1 MTAGPLVLGI
11 ETSCDETGVGIA
23 RGTTLLTN
31 TVASSMEEHVRFG
44 GVVPEVASRAH
55 VQAIGPMIEQALA
68 DAQVSLSDLDALAVT
83 AGPGL
88 SGALMVGAAAAKG
101 LAAATGLPLYGI
113 NHLAAHVAVD
123 LVAPDSPGLVTPTI
137 ALLVSGG
144 HTEILR
150 IGDIVED
157 VELLGATIDD
167 AAGEAFDKTA
177 RLLGLDYP
185 GGPNISKAAAGLLD
199 GTGVPGDP
207 QAVRFPRGLAT
218 KKDLRDPE
226 RRYSFSFS
234 GLKTAALRTITAAE
248 AELARSAEPA
258 GTAPTPAP
266 ASGAAPA
273 SSPNGSY
280 VCVPA
285 VQGGRY
291 ADVTSSGAG
300 AGAASAGAEA
310 RGERGPLRLADVAA
324 SFEEAVVD
332 VLVKKT
338 LLACADTGIDHVLLG
353 GGVAANARLREKLA
367 EACARRGVMLRV
379 PPLSLCTDNG
389 AMVAALGAEIVSRGL
404 APSDM
409 GFGVLSSLEV
419 EDVLV

>member
-1 MTAGPLVLGI
+1 VTAAEPLVLGI
-11 ETSCDETGVGIA
+11 ETSCDETGVGIV
-23 RGTTLLTN
+23 RGRTLLTN

-55 VQAIGPMIEQALA
+55 VQAIGPMIHAALA
-68 DAQVSLSDLDALAVT
+68 DADVRLEDLDAIAVT

-123 LVAPDSPGLVTPTI
+123 LVAPDSPGLHTPTI

-150 IGDIVED
+150 IGDIVD
-157 VELLGATIDD
+157 DIELLGATIDD

-185 GGPNISKAAAGLLD
+185 GGPSISKAAAGLLD
-199 GTGVPGDP
+199 GTGIPGDP
-207 QAVRFPRGLAT
+207 TAVRFPRGLAT

-234 GLKTAALRTITAAE
+234 GLKTAALRTVTAAE
-248 AELARSAEPA
+248 AALASQQTAAGQPA
-258 GTAPTPAP
+258 G
-266 ASGAAPA
+266 
-273 SSPNGSY
+273 
-280 VCVPA
+280 
-285 VQGGRY
+285 
-291 ADVTSSGAG
+291 D
-300 AGAASAGAEA
+300 AGAAEA
-310 RGERGPLRLADVAA
+310 ALTTKPAAAAPRLADIAA

-353 GGVAANARLREKLA
+353 GGVAANARLRERLA
-367 EACARRGVMLRV
+367 ERCAAAGVTLRV
-379 PPLSLCTDNG
+379 PPLKLCTDNG
-389 AMVAALGAEIVSRGL
+389 AMVAALGAEIVARG
-404 APSDM
+404 AQPSDP

>member
-1 MTAGPLVLGI
+1 MTRAEPLVLGI
-11 ETSCDETGVGIA
+11 ETSCDETGVGIV
-23 RGTTLLTN
+23 RGRTLLTN

-55 VQAIGPMIEQALA
+55 VQAIGPMIRAALA
-68 DAQVSLSDLDALAVT
+68 DADVRLDDLDAIAVT

-123 LVAPDSPGLVTPTI
+123 LVAPDSPGLHTPTI

-150 IGDIVED
+150 IGDIVD
-157 VELLGATIDD
+157 DIELLGATIDD

-185 GGPNISKAAAGLLD
+185 GGPSISKAAAGLLD

-207 QAVRFPRGLAT
+207 TAVRFPRGLAT

-226 RRYSFSFS
+226 RRHSFSFS
-234 GLKTAALRTITAAE
+234 GLKTAALRTVTAAE
-248 AELARSAEPA
+248 AALASQPQQTDA
-258 GTAPTPAP
+258 GVGAPVTGT
-266 ASGAAPA
+266 SGP
-273 SSPNGSY
+273 
-280 VCVPA
+280 
-285 VQGGRY
+285 
-291 ADVTSSGAG
+291 GATTG
-300 AGAASAGAEA
+300 A
-310 RGERGPLRLADVAA
+310 LRLADIAA

-332 VLVKKT
+332 VLVTKT

-353 GGVAANARLREKLA
+353 GGVAANARLRERLA
-367 EACARRGVMLRV
+367 ARCADAGVTLRV
-379 PPLSLCTDNG
+379 PPLRLCTDNG
-389 AMVAALGAEIVSRGL
+389 AMVAALGAEIVSRGTQ
-404 APSDM
+404 PSDP

>member
-1 MTAGPLVLGI
+1 MTRAEPLVLGI
-11 ETSCDETGVGIA
+11 ETSCDETGVGIV
-23 RGTTLLTN
+23 RGRTLLTN

-55 VQAIGPMIEQALA
+55 VQAIGPMIRAALA
-68 DAQVSLSDLDALAVT
+68 DADVRLDDLDAIAVT

-123 LVAPDSPGLVTPTI
+123 LVAPDSPGLHTPTI

-150 IGDIVED
+150 IGDIVD
-157 VELLGATIDD
+157 DIELLGATIDD

-185 GGPNISKAAAGLLD
+185 GGPSISKAAAGLLD

-207 QAVRFPRGLAT
+207 TAVRFPRGLAT

-226 RRYSFSFS
+226 RRHSFSFS
-234 GLKTAALRTITAAE
+234 GLKTAALRTVTAAE
-248 AELARSAEPA
+248 AALASQPQQTDA
-258 GTAPTPAP
+258 GVGAPVTGT
-266 ASGAAPA
+266 SGP
-273 SSPNGSY
+273 
-280 VCVPA
+280 
-285 VQGGRY
+285 
-291 ADVTSSGAG
+291 GATTG
-300 AGAASAGAEA
+300 A
-310 RGERGPLRLADVAA
+310 LRLADIAA

-332 VLVKKT
+332 VLVTKT

-353 GGVAANARLREKLA
+353 GGVAANARLRERLA
-367 EACARRGVMLRV
+367 ARCADAGVTLRV
-379 PPLSLCTDNG
+379 PPLRLCTDNG
-389 AMVAALGAEIVSRGL
+389 AMVAALGAEIVGRGTQ
-404 APSDM
+404 PSDP

>member
-1 MTAGPLVLGI
+1 MTGAEPLVLGI
-11 ETSCDETGVGIA
+11 ETSCDETGVGIV
-23 RGTTLLTN
+23 RGRTLLTN

-55 VQAIGPMIEQALA
+55 VQAIGPMIRAALA
-68 DAQVSLSDLDALAVT
+68 DADVRLEDLDAIAVT

-123 LVAPDSPGLVTPTI
+123 LVAPDSPGLHTPTI

-150 IGDIVED
+150 IGDIVD
-157 VELLGATIDD
+157 DIELLGATIDD

-185 GGPNISKAAAGLLD
+185 GGPSISKAAAGQLD
-199 GTGVPGDP
+199 GTGIPGDP
-207 QAVRFPRGLAT
+207 KAVRFPRGLAT
-218 KKDLRDPE
+218 KKDLRDPD
-226 RRYSFSFS
+226 RRHSFSFS
-234 GLKTAALRTITAAE
+234 GLKTAALRTVTAAE
-248 AELARSAEPA
+248 AALASQPQPTDAGVGDPVGTTSA
-258 GTAPTPAP
+258 GSAPVTG
-266 ASGAAPA
+266 ASG
-273 SSPNGSY
+273 
-280 VCVPA
+280 
-285 VQGGRY
+285 
-291 ADVTSSGAG
+291 T
-300 AGAASAGAEA
+300 GAETGA
-310 RGERGPLRLADVAA
+310 LRLADIAA

-332 VLVKKT
+332 VLVTKT

-353 GGVAANARLREKLA
+353 GGVAANARLRERLA
-367 EACARRGVMLRV
+367 ARCADAGVTLRV
-379 PPLSLCTDNG
+379 PPLRLCTDNG
-389 AMVAALGAEIVSRGL
+389 AMVAALGAEIVSRGTQ
-404 APSDM
+404 PSDP

>member
-1 MTAGPLVLGI
+1 MTRAEPLVLGI
-11 ETSCDETGVGIA
+11 ETSCDETGVGIV
-23 RGTTLLTN
+23 RGRMLLTN

-55 VQAIGPMIEQALA
+55 VQAIGPMIRAALA
-68 DAQVSLSDLDALAVT
+68 DADVRLDDLDAIAVT

-123 LVAPDSPGLVTPTI
+123 LVAPDSPGLHTPTI

-150 IGDIVED
+150 IGDIVD
-157 VELLGATIDD
+157 DIELLGATIDD

-185 GGPNISKAAAGLLD
+185 GGPSISKAAAGLLD

-207 QAVRFPRGLAT
+207 TAVRFPRGLAT

-226 RRYSFSFS
+226 RRHSFSFS
-234 GLKTAALRTITAAE
+234 GLKTAALRTVTAAE
-248 AELARSAEPA
+248 AALASQPQQTDA
-258 GTAPTPAP
+258 GVGAPVTGT
-266 ASGAAPA
+266 SGP
-273 SSPNGSY
+273 
-280 VCVPA
+280 
-285 VQGGRY
+285 
-291 ADVTSSGAG
+291 GATTG
-300 AGAASAGAEA
+300 A
-310 RGERGPLRLADVAA
+310 LRLADIAA

-332 VLVKKT
+332 VLVTKT

-353 GGVAANARLREKLA
+353 GGVAANARLRERLA
-367 EACARRGVMLRV
+367 ARCADAGVTLRV
-379 PPLSLCTDNG
+379 PPLRLCTDNG
-389 AMVAALGAEIVSRGL
+389 AMVAALGAEIVGRGTQ
-404 APSDM
+404 PSDP

>member
-1 MTAGPLVLGI
+1 MSGPLVLGI

-23 RGTTLLTN
+23 RGRTLLTN
-31 TVASSMEEHVRFG
+31 TVASSMDEHVRFG

-55 VQAIGPMIEQALA
+55 VQAIGPMIEKALA
-68 DAQVSLSDLDALAVT
+68 DAGVTLGELDAIAVT

-150 IGDIVED
+150 IGDIVDD

-185 GGPNISKAAAGLLD
+185 GGPNISRAAAGELD
-199 GTGVPGDP
+199 GSGVPGDP
-207 QAVRFPRGLAT
+207 AAVRFPRGLST

-234 GLKTAALRTITAAE
+234 GLKTAALRTVTAAE
-248 AELARSAEPA
+248 AELARTSAQA
-258 GTAPTPAP
+258 SNGAPAP
-266 ASGAAPA
+266 A
-273 SSPNGSY
+273 
-280 VCVPA
+280 
-285 VQGGRY
+285 
-291 ADVTSSGAG
+291 
-300 AGAASAGAEA
+300 
-310 RGERGPLRLADVAA
+310 LRLADVAA
-324 SFEEAVVD
+324 SFEQAVVD

-338 LLACADTGIDHVLLG
+338 LLACEDTGIRHVLLG
-353 GGVAANARLREKLA
+353 GGVAANARLRATLA
-367 EACARRGVMLRV
+367 AECAKRGVTLRV

-389 AMVAALGAEIVSRGL
+389 AMVAALGAEIVARGL
-404 APSDM
+404 PASDM

-419 EDVLV
+419 DDVLV

>member
-1 MTAGPLVLGI
+1 MTAAEPLVLGI
-11 ETSCDETGVGIA
+11 ETSCDETGVGIV
-23 RGTTLLTN
+23 RGRTLLTN
-31 TVASSMEEHVRFG
+31 TVASSMDEHVRFG

-55 VQAIGPMIEQALA
+55 VQAIGPMIRAALA
-68 DAQVSLSDLDALAVT
+68 DAEVRLEDLDALAVT

-123 LVAPDSPGLVTPTI
+123 LVAPDSPGLHTPTI

-150 IGDIVED
+150 IGDIVD
-157 VELLGATIDD
+157 DIELLGATIDD

-177 RLLGLDYP
+177 RLLGLNYP
-185 GGPNISKAAAGLLD
+185 GGPSISKAAAGLLD
-199 GTGVPGDP
+199 GTGIPGDP
-207 QAVRFPRGLAT
+207 TAVRFPRGLAT

-234 GLKTAALRTITAAE
+234 GLKTAALRTVTAAE
-248 AELARSAEPA
+248 AALATQPA
-258 GTAPTPAP
+258 
-266 ASGAAPA
+266 AAP
-273 SSPNGSY
+273 P
-280 VCVPA
+280 
-285 VQGGRY
+285 
-291 ADVTSSGAG
+291 
-300 AGAASAGAEA
+300 
-310 RGERGPLRLADVAA
+310 RLADIAA

-332 VLVKKT
+332 VLVTKT
-338 LLACADTGIDHVLLG
+338 LLACTDTGIDHVLLG
-353 GGVAANARLREKLA
+353 GGVAANARLRERLA
-367 EACARRGVMLRV
+367 ERCAAAGVTLRV
-379 PPLSLCTDNG
+379 PPLTLCTDNG
-389 AMVAALGAEIVSRGL
+389 AMVAALGAEIVSRG
-404 APSDM
+404 AQPSDP

>member
-1 MTAGPLVLGI
+1 MTRTEPLVLGI
-11 ETSCDETGVGIA
+11 ETSCDETGVGIV
-23 RGTTLLTN
+23 RGRTLLTN
-31 TVASSMEEHVRFG
+31 TVASSMDEHVRFG

-55 VQAIGPMIEQALA
+55 VQSIGPMIEKALA
-68 DAQVSLSDLDALAVT
+68 DAGVRLEDLDALAVT

-88 SGALMVGAAAAKG
+88 SGALMVGVAAAKG

-123 LVAPDSPGLVTPTI
+123 LVAPDSPGLHTPTI

-150 IGDIVED
+150 IGDIVD
-157 VELLGATIDD
+157 DIELLGASIDD

-185 GGPNISKAAAGLLD
+185 GGPSISRAAAGLLD

-207 QAVRFPRGLAT
+207 TAVRFPRGLAT
-218 KKDLRDPE
+218 KRDLRDPD

-234 GLKTAALRTITAAE
+234 GLKTAALRTVTAAE
-248 AELARSAEPA
+248 AALTAEASLTAAPTLPDGSAETALTRGAAHTSRPAEPA
-258 GTAPTPAP
+258 QRAGSAQPVGT
-266 ASGAAPA
+266 SGA
-273 SSPNGSY
+273 
-280 VCVPA
+280 V
-285 VQGGRY
+285 
-291 ADVTSSGAG
+291 SSG
-300 AGAASAGAEA
+300 S
-310 RGERGPLRLADVAA
+310 PLRLADIAA

-338 LLACADTGIDHVLLG
+338 LLACEDTGIDHVLLG
-353 GGVAANARLREKLA
+353 GGVAANTRLRERLA
-367 EACARRGVMLRV
+367 ERCEAAGVTLRV

-389 AMVAALGAEIVSRGL
+389 AMVAALGAEIAVRGQ
-404 APSDM
+404 APSSL

-419 EDVLV
+419 DDVLV